1 MIEKT
6 TSREKTLEDYIYEL
20 GQKELTHDYEAE
32 TKRILAMFKD
42 AINTNDYE
50 YWDDLWGLNCFFNH
64 DDAVDYYKKS
74 VKDLVDAL
82 DKKIDNLEKQR
93 SKYIEILNSFE

>member
-32 TKRILAMFKD
+32 TKRILAMFKEHETNTYN
-42 AINTNDYE
+42 AHEQEKINMRKRMENMEIVIY
-50 YWDDLWGLNCFFNH
+50 
-64 DDAVDYYKKS
+64 
-74 VKDLVDAL
+74 AL
-82 DKKIDNLEKQR
+82 IDRLRCIDSSFWESKR
-93 SKYIEILNSFE
+93 SE